1 MFGKKGTA
9 ILPTEGMDKP
19 HVTRFIEASEAL
31 LERALA
37 QA

>member
-1 MFGKKGTA
+1 MSENVIGPG
-9 ILPTEGMDKP
+9 LDEP
-19 HVTRFIEASEAL
+19 HVAGFIEASEAL